1 MYSCAGSL
9 EGAVLMGHPLTL
21 VGFME
26 TYATQD
32 ACQGRSSS
40 SASGKGSLSALRSRA
55 GLVELRGRGP
65 CEGAGAATRRR

>member
-26 TYATQD
+26 MYATP
-32 ACQGRSSS
+32 GRLP
-40 SASGKGSLSALRSRA
+40 GALLEQRWR
-55 GLVELRGRGP
+55 
-65 CEGAGAATRRR
+65 EGFRCPRCAHALAW